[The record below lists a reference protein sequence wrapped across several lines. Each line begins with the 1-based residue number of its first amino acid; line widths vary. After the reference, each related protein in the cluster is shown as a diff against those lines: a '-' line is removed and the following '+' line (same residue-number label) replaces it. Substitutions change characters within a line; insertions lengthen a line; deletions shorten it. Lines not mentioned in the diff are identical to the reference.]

1 MVRAGPGYTG
11 DNYISYYGS
20 KRWRSRSALVQV
32 SAFRKRE
39 LPTDFVLCPPTSC

>member
-20 KRWRSRSALVQV
+20 KRWRSSRSALVQV
-32 SAFRKRE
+32 SAFRKR
-39 LPTDFVLCPPTSC
+39 TSN